1 MADWAQAGGRG
12 GRGGRGREGGGP
24 RGGGRAG
31 GISHFLSEMHA
42 HTLAANSAVF
52 AVSLHCVACSS
63 LHISQKR
70 LIEMLCFTEPR
81 TAEFCF
87 PVLRL

>member
-42 HTLAANSAVF
+42 HTLAAKSAVS
-52 AVSLHCVACSS
+52 AVGLHCV
-63 LHISQKR
+63 LLFVPPHIHKA
-70 LIEMLCFTEPR
+70 FD
-81 TAEFCF
+81 
-87 PVLRL
+87 